1 MNTILKIADLIS
13 TDIRSRANADIIR
26 SAIDGIKE
34 DIILD
39 FSGVIFASRSFT
51 DELYNVM
58 KENKNISLKN
68 TSQFVE
74 SMLEAVT
81 TGRNTKRALK
91 KDVAEIKEFDD
102 MSSLSSFLATI

>member
-1 MNTILKIADLIS
+1 MNTTLKIADLIS
-13 TDIRSRANADIIR
+13 PDIRSRANMNIIR

-34 DIILD
+34 GVTLD
-39 FSGVIFASRSFT
+39 FSGVIFVSRSFT

-58 KENKNISLKN
+58 KENKNVSLVN
-68 TSQFVE
+68 MSDFVK

-81 TGRNTKRALK
+81 DGRNSKR
-91 KDVAEIKEFDD
+91 VFRQNESEIKEFKD